1 MSSFPYKRVLVIGS
15 PGSGKSTLTRALHQL
30 TDLPMVHL
38 DLLYWRAD
46 KTTLTRE
53 EFVPLLQAEL
63 AKERWIIDGNFSF
76 TMEMRMARAD
86 LVIFFDLPVE
96 KCLDGIKKR
105 RNQPRPDMPWIETEE
120 DAEFTA
126 FVREFPATRKPK
138 ILELLA
144 KYPHVP
150 VVTLH
155 SHEEADAFLAQYAK

>member
-1 MSSFPYKRVLVIGS
+1 MSAFPYRRVLVIGS
-15 PGSGKSTLTRALHQL
+15 PGSGKSTLTRALHEK
-30 TDLPMVHL
+30 TGLPVVHL

-63 AKERWIIDGNFSF
+63 AKDEWIIDGNFSF
-76 TMEMRMARAD
+76 TMEMRLQRAD
-86 LVIFFDLPVE
+86 LVVFFDLPVD
-96 KCLDGIKKR
+96 KCLDGIRKR

-120 DAEFTA
+120 DAEFMA
-126 FVREFPATRKPK
+126 FVRAFPTARKPQ

-144 KYPHVP
+144 KYPQVP

-155 SHEEADAFLAQYAK
+155 SHEEADDFVAQY

>member
-1 MSSFPYKRVLVIGS
+1 MSIFPYRRVLVIGS
-15 PGSGKSTLTRALHQL
+15 PGSGKSTLTRALHEK
-30 TDLPMVHL
+30 TGLPVVHL

-46 KTTLTRE
+46 KTTLARE

-63 AKERWIIDGNFSF
+63 AKDSWIVDGNFSF
-76 TMEMRMARAD
+76 TMEMRLQRAD
-86 LVIFFDLPVE
+86 LVIFFDLPVD

-120 DAEFTA
+120 DAEFMA
-126 FVREFPATRKPK
+126 FVREFPTARKPQ

-150 VVTLH
+150 VITLH
-155 SHEEADAFLAQYAK
+155 SHEEADDLVARY